1 MKSKKG
7 FSRQPRENHFSC
19 PRLGHCDEQAN
30 HDGKQ
35 GDTFYEGGGQNH
47 VRSDVTGDL
56 GLACDGFQSTLSDST
71 DTDTST
77 DGCETGTD
85 TSAHFTDGTIG
96 NRLQ

>member
-7 FSRQPRENHFSC
+7 FSRQPQENHFNF

-35 GDTFYEGGGQNH
+35 RNTFDEGCGQNH
-47 VRSDVTGDL
+47 VGSDITGDL

-96 NRLQ
+96 CCLQ